1 MPSIFRGLMLGTG
14 IASIGIHLVIPL
26 DVALASVYD
35 EAADASELE
44 ISPAANEYYLKD
56 ELITWLSSNSQTT
69 NSEIKKSLKL
79 NRNLE
84 QKKCKEPIKFV
95 FTTSTKRM
103 IKAEC
108 TNSWRRYIKKPSW
121 VNVKLSPSE
130 EIKLQSK
137 KTVDGFILRRDI
149 KKDEAILL
157 DDLIP
162 KNISI
167 ELAEGFLTEHQTA
180 LPIIAVRKLLSGA
193 PVLLKDVVIG
203 EVVLIA
209 KTTIPSGSSLTTD
222 VISLDTRYFNIP
234 DDALT
239 QAEGWEF
246 MELNRNIIA
255 GEILRKRHLRK
266 AKLVRRNDPITIII
280 RNSSLEIITSG
291 ISVQDGYYGQRIKV
305 INLES
310 GRSVLGTVIGR
321 GEVEVKNN

>member
-1 MPSIFRGLMLGTG
+1 MPSIFRGLMLGTC
-14 IASIGIHLVIPL
+14 IASIGIHLVISSNL
-26 DVALASVYD
+26 ALASVYD
-35 EAADASELE
+35 AAADTAELE

-56 ELITWLSSNSQTT
+56 ELITWLSSNSQT
-69 NSEIKKSLKL
+69 
-79 NRNLE
+79 
-84 QKKCKEPIKFV
+84 IKFV
-95 FTTSTKRM
+95 YTTSTKRM

-121 VNVKLSPSE
+121 VNVKLSPPE
-130 EIKLQSK
+130 EIKLQTK
-137 KTVDGFILRRDI
+137 KTVNGFILRRDI

-157 DDLIP
+157 DDLMP
-162 KNISI
+162 KKIST
-167 ELAEGFLTEHQTA
+167 ELAEGFLTEHHAT
-180 LPIIAVRKLLSGA
+180 LPIIAVRELLSGA
-193 PVLLKDVVIG
+193 PVLLEDVIVG

-222 VISLDTRYFNIP
+222 VVSLDTRYFNIP

-291 ISVQDGYYGQRIKV
+291 VSVQDGYYGQRIKV

-310 GRSVLGTVIGR
+310 GRSVLGKVIGR
-321 GEVEVKNN
+321 GEVEVKNK